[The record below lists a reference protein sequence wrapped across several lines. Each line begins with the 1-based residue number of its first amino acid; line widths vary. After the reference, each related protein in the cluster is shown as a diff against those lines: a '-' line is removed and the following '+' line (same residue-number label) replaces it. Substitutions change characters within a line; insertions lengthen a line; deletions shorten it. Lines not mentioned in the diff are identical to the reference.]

1 MRASGSRILAV
12 TFAMTA
18 LLTVATPSY
27 AQATA
32 ATAATAPVATAAA
45 ASAPP
50 DDVLAGVKVV
60 ATPTKSFLPKYEPEI
75 FVGVGYSGTFSSD
88 AHQWPTFVG
97 SAEGLF
103 ARPGNFDIGAYS
115 ELRLGRPDE
124 QFGRFEVGF
133 GLEVMWRFYVTAVAD
148 VAAVLRNTYLIDT
161 SDPNRALFRPG
172 LGAQLSLVR
181 SLAIQLT
188 YDQLYSP
195 SQDFSN
201 GHGLLHGL
209 SVTLKVGLC
218 PMGEFC
224 HQMPEHSVEK
234 LDRSPVTCHA
244 AALVCKTAK
253 AAAVGTDAQLC
264 AASARA
270 MDTTHWPADWNDPVG
285 AFLRALRSESAP
297 IFSAVSA
304 PFTQLELAHAAS
316 MKGLDDYAARQ
327 RTLGDSQMLSEN
339 YGYLVTPVMVRDWLG
354 CDASGRAIAC
364 ATDAI
369 CSTDTGVSP

>member
-1 MRASGSRILAV
+1 MRASGSRVLAV
-12 TFAMTA
+12 AFATTA
-18 LLTVATPSY
+18 VLAIATPSR
-27 AQATA
+27 AQT
-32 ATAATAPVATAAA
+32 TTPA

-60 ATPTKSFLPKYEPEI
+60 ETPTKSFLPKYEPEI
-75 FVGVGYSGTFSSD
+75 FVGGGYSGTFSSD

-201 GHGLLHGL
+201 GHELLHGL

-244 AALVCKTAK
+244 AALSSAIRQKLRPPEQTRSSVPRRRERWTRRTGPPT
-253 AAAVGTDAQLC
+253 GTTPWAPSC
-264 AASARA
+264 VRSGASPR
-270 MDTTHWPADWNDPVG
+270 
-285 AFLRALRSESAP
+285 RS
-297 IFSAVSA
+297 
-304 PFTQLELAHAAS
+304 
-316 MKGLDDYAARQ
+316 
-327 RTLGDSQMLSEN
+327 
-339 YGYLVTPVMVRDWLG
+339 
-354 CDASGRAIAC
+354 
-364 ATDAI
+364 
-369 CSTDTGVSP
+369 SPP